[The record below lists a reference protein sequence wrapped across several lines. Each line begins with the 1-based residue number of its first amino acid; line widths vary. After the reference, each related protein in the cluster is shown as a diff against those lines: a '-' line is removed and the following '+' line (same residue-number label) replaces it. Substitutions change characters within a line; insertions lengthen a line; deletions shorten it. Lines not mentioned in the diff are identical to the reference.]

1 MGSFLLP
8 VAKAQLHVEWV
19 FPQNE
24 QSKNQPPVLLL
35 HGGPGADSRYLRPQ
49 LDRVADLGA
58 GRPIYFY
65 DQRGADRSPQD
76 EGEDPPSVAIHVE
89 DVDAV
94 RRYIGVDKVRLLG
107 YSWGA
112 LLSMLY
118 ATKYPQHVE
127 KLILLSPA
135 PATAEVRQSYQRRMT
150 EAMQRPSVIALRDEL
165 ARLRETATPEQQRRH
180 RFALAVSSYFVNPRR
195 TLELT
200 PFLVKQRLEEAIWKS
215 LGPQFDLR
223 PKLHELAHIPTLVIH
238 GTDDVIPIESAAETA
253 RILSAELVALA
264 DCGHVPYIEAP
275 EPLFAALTR
284 FLA

>member
-1 MGSFLLP
+1 MGVASLP

-19 FPQNE
+19 FPPHKTE
-24 QSKNQPPVLLL
+24 PPQPPVLIL

-49 LDRVADLGA
+49 LDRVADLGV
-58 GRPIYFY
+58 GRPIYYY
-65 DQRGADRSPQD
+65 DQRGADRSPQA
-76 EGEDPPSVAIHVE
+76 EGEEPPTVTTHVE

-94 RRYIGVDKVRLLG
+94 RRYIGVEKVRLLG

-118 ATKYPQHVE
+118 ATRYPQHVD

-135 PATAEVRQSYQRRMT
+135 PPTAAIRQTYQQRMVQLL
-150 EAMQRPSVIALRDEL
+150 QRPSVAS
-165 ARLRETATPEQQRRH
+165 LREELSQLRATATPEEQRRH

-195 TLELT
+195 ALELT

-215 LGPQFDLR
+215 LGPSFDLR
-223 PKLHELAHIPTLVIH
+223 PKLHELAHIPSLVIH
-238 GTDDVIPIESAAETA
+238 GEEDVIPIESAAETA
-253 RILSAELVALA
+253 RLIGAELVRLP

-275 EPLFAALTR
+275 DALWAALTR